1 MNFRPDYV
9 AAVLLALVPHSAGAA
24 DARSGVFDN
33 AVVLD
38 DDFFLQGE
46 YSGTL
51 PWGDGRSAGTGLQVV
66 ALGAGKF
73 QAVEY
78 SGGLPGSGWDGK
90 SRRKY
95 SGGLVAPGIAELS
108 GDGRRLTIRRRWA
121 VIQDARGKSLGRLE
135 KTVRLSQT
143 LRAAPPAGARV
154 LFNGFDA
161 RQFAKGVVTADHL
174 LVAGADTKQPYGDF
188 VLHLEFRTP
197 YLPAARG
204 QGRGNSGVYIQQR
217 YEVQVLD
224 SFGLDGAD
232 NECGSLYKQRAPLL
246 NMAFPPLSWQTYD
259 VDFTAPRFD
268 SAGNKTR
275 NARITVKHNG
285 VIVQN
290 DVEMTAKTGGGAP
303 EGASPRPLR
312 LQDHGNPVHF
322 RNIWIIEKLRTA
334 ESRIPVVEL
343 SDSVDEGSPG
353 ARIFGTSS
361 AVSPF
366 TSDQAVRWP
375 GQ

>member
-1 MNFRPDYV
+1 MNARCIV
-9 AAVLLALVPHSAGAA
+9 AVSFALAAQSVLAA
-24 DARSGVFDN
+24 DDSGTLQN
-33 AVVLD
+33 ATLLD

-46 YSGTL
+46 YAGFLHADSGT
-51 PWGDGRSAGTGLQVV
+51 AAAGLQVV
-66 ALGAGKF
+66 ALGSGKF

-78 SGGLPGSGWDGK
+78 PGGLPGNGWDG
-90 SRRKY
+90 STRRKFEGRIV
-95 SGGLVAPGIAELS
+95 SPGIAVLR
-108 GDGRRLTIRRRWA
+108 GDARQLTLRRRWA
-121 VIQDARGKSLGRLE
+121 DIRDVSGKLLGRLQ

-143 LRAAPPAGARV
+143 LRTAPPAGARI

-197 YLPAARG
+197 YMPSARG
-204 QGRGNSGVYIQQR
+204 QGRGNSGVYIQER

-268 SAGNKTR
+268 SAGLKSR

-290 DVEMTAKTGGGAP
+290 DVELTAKTGGGAP
-303 EGASPRPLR
+303 EGPSPRPLR

-322 RNIWIIEKLRTA
+322 RNIWIVEKPHVA
-334 ESRIPVVEL
+334 EHRRALTFEL
-343 SDSVDEGSPG
+343 SNSAREESPG
-353 ARIFGTSS
+353 ARIFGTSGTR
-361 AVSPF
+361 APF
-366 TSDQAVRWP
+366 TSHPEARGRGP
-375 GQ
+375 